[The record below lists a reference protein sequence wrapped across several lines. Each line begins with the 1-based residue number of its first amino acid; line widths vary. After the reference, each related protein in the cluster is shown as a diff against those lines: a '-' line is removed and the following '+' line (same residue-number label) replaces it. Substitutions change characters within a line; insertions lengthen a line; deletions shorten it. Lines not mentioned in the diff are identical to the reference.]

1 MRDYKATDNPRLKR
15 NKTKPNKVKRK
26 RQPRDWRRLLQRALR
41 VTVATVSVTF
51 IVGGAVVAARMLA
64 ASDFMRVARVQVE
77 NTQRTSEAEIAALSD
92 IKVGDRILELD
103 LEMIAARIE
112 ENPWVR
118 QARVDRIFPQD
129 VRIRVAER
137 EPRAIVN
144 LGYLYY
150 VDEGGEVFKMLDGQD
165 RLDYPVITGM
175 ERDELVDN
183 PQQAQD
189 RLRRAISLLGELE
202 QRRHF
207 NIEAVSEIHLDARR
221 GIALY
226 TYRSAVPVHLGEGDY
241 AAKLDRFER
250 IYKELE
256 PRLAVL
262 EYIDLQVSDRII
274 VRRDAG
280 TASTGG

>member
-1 MRDYKATDNPRLKR
+1 MRDFKATDNPRLKR

-26 RQPRDWRRLLQRALR
+26 RPRDWRRLLQRALR
-41 VTVATVSVTF
+41 VAVAAVSVTF

-64 ASDFMRVARVQVE
+64 ASDFMRVARVHVE
-77 NTQRTSEAEIAALSD
+77 NTQRTSEEEIVALSD
-92 IKVGDRILELD
+92 IKIGDRIFELD

-150 VDEGGEVFKMLDGQD
+150 VDGGGEVFKMLDGRD

-175 ERDELVDN
+175 ERDELLDN
-183 PQQAQD
+183 PPQAQQ

-207 NIEAVSEIHLDARR
+207 NIEAVSEIHLDSRR

-226 TYRSAVPVHLGEGDY
+226 TYRSAVPVYLGEEDY
-241 AAKLDRFER
+241 AAKLDRLER

-262 EYIDLQVSDRII
+262 EYIDLQVPGRII

>member
-15 NKTKPNKVKRK
+15 NKAKANKVKRK

-41 VTVATVSVTF
+41 VAVAVVSVTF

-77 NTQRTSEAEIAALSD
+77 NTHRTSEEEIAALSD
-92 IKVGDRILELD
+92 IKVGDRIFDLD

-118 QARVDRIFPQD
+118 QVRVDRIFPQD

-150 VDEGGEVFKMLDGQD
+150 VDEGGEVFKMLDGRD

-183 PQQAQD
+183 PLQAQQ
-189 RLRRAISLLGELE
+189 RLRRAIALLGELE

-207 NIEAVSEIHLDARR
+207 NIEAVSEIHLDPRR

-241 AAKLDRFER
+241 AAKLDRLER

-262 EYIDLQVSDRII
+262 EYIDLQVPDRII

>member
-1 MRDYKATDNPRLKR
+1 MRDFKATDNPRLKR

-26 RQPRDWRRLLQRALR
+26 RPRDWRRLLQRALR
-41 VTVATVSVTF
+41 VAVAAVSVTF

-64 ASDFMRVARVQVE
+64 ASDFMRVARVHVE
-77 NTQRTSEAEIAALSD
+77 NTQRTSEEEIVALSD
-92 IKVGDRILELD
+92 IKIGDRIFELD

-150 VDEGGEVFKMLDGQD
+150 VDGGGEVFKMLDGRD

-175 ERDELVDN
+175 ERDELLDN
-183 PQQAQD
+183 PPQAQQ

-207 NIEAVSEIHLDARR
+207 NIEAVSEIHLDSRR

-226 TYRSAVPVHLGEGDY
+226 TYRSAVPVYLGEEDY
-241 AAKLDRFER
+241 AAKLDRLER

-262 EYIDLQVSDRII
+262 EYIDLQVPDRII

>member
-1 MRDYKATDNPRLKR
+1 MRDFKATDNPRLKR

-26 RQPRDWRRLLQRALR
+26 RPRDWRRLLQRALR
-41 VTVATVSVTF
+41 VAVAAVSVTF

-64 ASDFMRVARVQVE
+64 ASDFMRVARVHVE
-77 NTQRTSEAEIAALSD
+77 NTQRTSEEEIAALSD
-92 IKVGDRILELD
+92 IKIGDRIFELD

-150 VDEGGEVFKMLDGQD
+150 VDGGGEVFKMLDGRD

-175 ERDELVDN
+175 ERDELLDN
-183 PQQAQD
+183 PPQAQQ

-207 NIEAVSEIHLDARR
+207 NIEAVSEIHLDSRR

-226 TYRSAVPVHLGEGDY
+226 TYRSAVPVYLGEEDY
-241 AAKLDRFER
+241 AAKLDRLER

-262 EYIDLQVSDRII
+262 EYIDLQVPDRII

>member
-1 MRDYKATDNPRLKR
+1 
-15 NKTKPNKVKRK
+15 
-26 RQPRDWRRLLQRALR
+26 
-41 VTVATVSVTF
+41 
-51 IVGGAVVAARMLA
+51 
-64 ASDFMRVARVQVE
+64 
-77 NTQRTSEAEIAALSD
+77 
-92 IKVGDRILELD
+92 
-103 LEMIAARIE
+103 
-112 ENPWVR
+112 
-118 QARVDRIFPQD
+118 

-150 VDEGGEVFKMLDGQD
+150 VDGGGEVFKMLDGRD

-175 ERDELVDN
+175 ERDELLDN
-183 PQQAQD
+183 PPQAQQ

-207 NIEAVSEIHLDARR
+207 NIEAVSEIHLDSRR

-226 TYRSAVPVHLGEGDY
+226 TYRSAVPVYLGEEDY
-241 AAKLDRFER
+241 AAKLDRLER

-262 EYIDLQVSDRII
+262 EYIDLQVPDRII

>member
-1 MRDYKATDNPRLKR
+1 
-15 NKTKPNKVKRK
+15 
-26 RQPRDWRRLLQRALR
+26 
-41 VTVATVSVTF
+41 
-51 IVGGAVVAARMLA
+51 VGGAVVAARMLA
-64 ASDFMRVARVQVE
+64 ASDFMRVACVHVE
-77 NTQRTSEAEIAALSD
+77 NTQRTSEEEIVALSD
-92 IKVGDRILELD
+92 IKIGDRIFELD

-150 VDEGGEVFKMLDGQD
+150 VDGGGEVFKMLDGRD

-175 ERDELVDN
+175 ERDELLDN
-183 PQQAQD
+183 PPQAQQ

-207 NIEAVSEIHLDARR
+207 NIEAVSEIHLDSRR

-226 TYRSAVPVHLGEGDY
+226 TYRSAVPVYLGEEDY
-241 AAKLDRFER
+241 AAKLDRLER

-262 EYIDLQVSDRII
+262 EYIDLQVPDRII

>member
-1 MRDYKATDNPRLKR
+1 MRDYKATDNPRVKR
-15 NKTKPNKVKRK
+15 NKAKRNKAKRE

-41 VTVATVSVTF
+41 IAVAAVSVTF

-64 ASDFMRVARVQVE
+64 SSDLMRVARVQVE
-77 NTQRTSEAEIAALSD
+77 NTHRTSEEEIVALSD
-92 IKVGDRILELD
+92 IEVGDRIFELD
-103 LEMIAARIE
+103 LDMIAARIE

-150 VDEGGEVFKMLDGQD
+150 VDEEGEVFKMLDGRD
-165 RLDYPVITGM
+165 RLDYPVITGI
-175 ERDELVDN
+175 ERDELIDH
-183 PQQAQD
+183 PRQAQA
-189 RLRRAISLLGELE
+189 RLRRAVSLLAELE

-207 NIEAVSEIHLDARR
+207 NTEAVSEIHLNDRR

-226 TYRSAVPVHLGEGDY
+226 TYRSAVAVHLGEGDY
-241 AAKLDRFER
+241 AEKLDRLER
-250 IYKELE
+250 VYKELE
-256 PRLAVL
+256 PRLAML
-262 EYIDLQVSDRII
+262 EYIDLQVPDRVI
-274 VRRDAG
+274 VRRDPGTTSAG
-280 TASTGG
+280 G